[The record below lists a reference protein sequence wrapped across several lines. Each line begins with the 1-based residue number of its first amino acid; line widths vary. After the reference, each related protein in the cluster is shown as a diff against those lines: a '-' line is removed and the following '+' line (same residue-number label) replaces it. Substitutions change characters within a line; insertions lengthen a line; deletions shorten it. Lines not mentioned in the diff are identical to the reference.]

1 MSTSAKKKTA
11 KGIRYTDA
19 QKQEVVDFA
28 TSYNLANSRGG
39 QSKAAEKFGIS
50 PLTVAAWLV
59 ASGAP
64 KASKKAPKSPKAAK
78 SPKAKSDSRVGTR
91 YTPEQKQEVTDFVS
105 SYNETNGRG
114 GQSQAASKFGISPLT
129 VMAWLKAS
137 GAPKAGK
144 KIKDA
149 NAPKSTKT
157 PKASKAS
164 KAAKAPKAAAQ
175 SGTVSGSGFSAKL
188 TALDGLYKQIQK
200 AESDLVGLKAKFE
213 SLKASI

>member
-19 QKQEVVDFA
+19 QKQEVVEFA
-28 TSYNLANSRGG
+28 TNYNATNSRGG

-50 PLTVAAWLV
+50 PLTVAAWLA

-64 KASKKAPKSPKAAK
+64 KPAKKAPKAPKAAK
-78 SPKAKSDSRVGTR
+78 AAKAKGDSRVGTR
-91 YTPEQKQEVTDFVS
+91 YTPEQKQEVTDFVA
-105 SYNETNGRG
+105 SYNQENGRG
-114 GQSQAASKFGISPLT
+114 GQSQAATKFGISPLT

-144 KIKDA
+144 KIKGG
-149 NAPKSTKT
+149 
-157 PKASKAS
+157 KAA
-164 KAAKAPKAAAQ
+164 KAAKAPKAVVQ
-175 SGTVSGSGFSAKL
+175 SSGANGSGFSAKL
-188 TALDGLYKQIQK
+188 SALDGLYKQIQR
-200 AESDLVGLKAKFE
+200 AESDLVDLKAKFA